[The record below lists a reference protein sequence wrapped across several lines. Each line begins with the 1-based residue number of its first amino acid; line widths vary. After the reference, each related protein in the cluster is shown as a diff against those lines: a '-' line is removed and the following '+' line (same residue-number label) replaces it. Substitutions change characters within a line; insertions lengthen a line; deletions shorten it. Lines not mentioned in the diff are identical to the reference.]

1 MFENDVPIDDSDYWD
16 DTSVDTIL
24 EGEKEYIFIIIFLNF
39 YLSSFSSLSALFF
52 LFFLN
57 KYSPKQAI
65 MKIIQNNEV

>member
-24 EGEKEYIFIIIFLNF
+24 EGEKEYIFITIFLNF
-39 YLSSFSSLSALFF
+39 YLSSLSSLSALFF